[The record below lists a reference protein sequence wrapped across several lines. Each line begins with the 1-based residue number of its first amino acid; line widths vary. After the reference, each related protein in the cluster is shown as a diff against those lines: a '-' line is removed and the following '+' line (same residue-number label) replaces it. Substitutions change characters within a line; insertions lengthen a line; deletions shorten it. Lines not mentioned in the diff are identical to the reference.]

1 MYDFM
6 EYLKEELLSEATGV
20 DKGRV
25 NAGEIAFEDSKG
37 VLWRTVPQSWH
48 YSSRYAKDAP
58 KVSTT
63 KKVGAK
69 ATMQKVEL
77 PAYSKLTKT
86 VTKWIGDGKSASAL
100 GIVTISAKNDEGKQ
114 IVFGRYLTKD
124 SEPTSLNNPEF
135 TAIGFPRATKGGSR
149 LVQLTAN
156 QLIAGAPTA
165 TWPVHGVPSEHFVF
179 NNLNSLKSK
188 ILENMTSSG
197 SSSLRNPLVIA
208 ETKRFIESMQKSGNA
223 VFNWKKVGHLMNEE
237 DRRKIG
243 IFLVSELGW
252 PFIVWGAGA
261 SIGAGFPGLR
271 KLKLFAVP
279 TGSTNA
285 AYDSCLKGESSSGE
299 DVYVYVS
306 SKATLG
312 SAKGAR
318 GSAIPKL
325 KTAAAAAQEGAK
337 FNNPFFGA
345 MVPYIKNIG
354 AGSPGAG
361 IIFGFGIRE
370 IAKINSSVIP
380 DPVRFWNLIVA
391 ITGYEAGHPL
401 PADLAAKKL
410 KKFSSDEIDQ
420 AKKGILAVQKKF
432 AGGISLPGIKIK
444 GEIDQN
450 IAQYLQPT
458 QWKKFAQYLP
468 HALCKLITQGLN
480 YNSSD
485 ISPPSMWQ
493 VTVDN
498 TVFVDTGAVHLTARK
513 LDSNN
518 MKLQFDAGKNPA
530 HDPTRDT
537 SWIGI
542 QPL

>member
-1 MYDFM
+1 MEDFIQWQ
-6 EYLKEELLSEATGV
+6 ELSEATGV
-20 DKGRV
+20 NKARV

-37 VLWRTVPQSWH
+37 TLWRTVPKSWT
-48 YSSRYAKDAP
+48 YSPRYAPNAP

-63 KKVGAK
+63 KKIGAK
-69 ATMQKVEL
+69 PTMQMVEL
-77 PAYSKLTKT
+77 PAYEKLVKS
-86 VTKWIGDGKSASAL
+86 VNKWIGDGKAAQAK
-100 GIVTISAKNDEGKQ
+100 GVIVITAKDESGKQ
-114 IVFGRYLTKD
+114 IVFGRYLSKD
-124 SEPTSLNNPEF
+124 SEPTALDNKDF
-135 TAIGFPRATKGGSR
+135 TAVGFPRATKGGSR

-165 TWPVHGVPSEHFVF
+165 TWAVHGVPSEHFIF
-179 NNLNSLKSK
+179 TNLNSLKSK
-188 ILENMTSSG
+188 ILENMASSG

-208 ETKRFIESMQKSGNA
+208 ETKRFLDAMQKTGNA
-223 VFNWKKVGHLMNEE
+223 KYNWNKVGHLMNDE

-261 SIGAGFPGLR
+261 SIGAGFPGLK

-285 AYDSCLKGESSSGE
+285 AYDSCLKGLSPSGE
-299 DVYVYVS
+299 EVYVYVS

-325 KTAAAAAQEGAK
+325 KNAAAAVKDGAK

-361 IIFGFGIRE
+361 IVFGFGIRE
-370 IAKINSSVIP
+370 IAKVSSSVIP

-410 KKFSSDEIDQ
+410 KKYSAEEIDQ

-432 AGGISLPGIKIK
+432 AGGITLPGLRIK

-450 IAQYLQPT
+450 IAQFTQPT

-480 YNSSD
+480 HDSSD
-485 ISPPSMWQ
+485 ITPPSMWQ
-493 VTVDN
+493 VTADN
-498 TVFVDTGAVHLTARK
+498 TIFIDTGAVHLTAKK
-513 LDSNN
+513 LDTGN
-518 MKLQFDAGKNPA
+518 MKLMFDAGKNPA